1 METPQTARKY
11 LVLTNHQDHH
21 VQAIYGVFAVPCIFD
36 RISSQNTAGCSA
48 RRRIGV
54 LEAVMMREF

>member
-1 METPQTARKY
+1 MIRG
-11 LVLTNHQDHH
+11 VL
-21 VQAIYGVFAVPCIFD
+21 AVPCIFD

-54 LEAVMMREF
+54 LEAVVMREFAISVGIRNPALSDSDK